1 MASQPIRATQAA
13 RATQA
18 TRATQAARAPTGLR
32 RRLPALIA
40 RVRKD
45 RALYAMLALPV
56 LFFLIFHYQ
65 PMYGVL
71 IAFKEFKISKGILGS
86 PWADDLGFYH
96 FVRFFSSNAAFRL
109 INNTFQ
115 LSFWSL
121 VWGFPAPII
130 LALLLHEC
138 RLPRFKKTVQTVTY
152 LPHFISIVAIVGILT
167 LLLAPRDGSINHMLA
182 LIGLERI
189 YFMADTRWF
198 RPVYVIS
205 GIWQDVGFGA
215 IIYLAALSR
224 ANPELYEAAT
234 VDGAGRLRRIWHV
247 SVPALAAVAI
257 ILLILRTG
265 SILSVGFEKVFL
277 MQNDL
282 NIRVSDVIQ
291 TYVYRVGLRGREYSF
306 GGAVGLFQSV
316 VGLILLIIVNKVCSK
331 VSGTSLW

>member
-1 MASQPIRATQAA
+1 MSTASRPVSRPAA
-13 RATQA
+13 
-18 TRATQAARAPTGLR
+18 APTGLR
-32 RRLPALIA
+32 GRLTALIT

-45 RALYAMLALPV
+45 PALYAMLAVPV
-56 LFFLIFHYQ
+56 LYFLIFHYQ

-71 IAFKEFKISKGILGS
+71 IAFKDFNFRDGILGS
-86 PWADDLGFYH
+86 PWTDDFGFYH
-96 FVRFFSSNAAFRL
+96 FIRFFSSNAAFRL

-115 LSFWSL
+115 ISFWSL

-152 LPHFISIVAIVGILT
+152 LPHFISIVAIIGIVT
-167 LLLAPRDGSINHMLA
+167 LLLSPRDGSVNQILA
-182 LIGLERI
+182 LLGLDKI
-189 YFMADTRWF
+189 HFIADPDWF
-198 RPVYVIS
+198 RPVYVLS

-247 SVPALAAVAI
+247 SVPSLAAVAI

-282 NIRVSDVIQ
+282 NMRVSDVIQ
-291 TYVYRVGLRGREYSF
+291 TYVYRVGVRGREWSF
-306 GGAVGLFQSV
+306 GAAVGLFQSV
-316 VGLILLIIVNKVCSK
+316 VGLILLIIVNKVSSK
-331 VSGTSLW
+331 VSETSLW

>member
-1 MASQPIRATQAA
+1 MASQPTGDTQAA
-13 RATQA
+13 RAS
-18 TRATQAARAPTGLR
+18 TGLR
-32 RRLPALIA
+32 ARLPVLIR

-45 RALYAMLALPV
+45 PALYVMLAVPV
-56 LFFLIFHYQ
+56 AYFLIFHYQ

-71 IAFKEFKISKGILGS
+71 IAFKDYKINAGILGS
-86 PWADDLGFYH
+86 RWTDDFGFYH
-96 FVRFFSSNAAFRL
+96 FIRFFSSNAAFRL

-115 LSFWSL
+115 LSFWSI

-152 LPHFISIVAIVGILT
+152 LPHFISIVAIVGILH
-167 LLLAPRDGSINHMLA
+167 LLLSPRDGSINHILA
-182 LIGLERI
+182 LIGLERV
-189 YFMADTRWF
+189 YFMADSSWF

-224 ANPELYEAAT
+224 ASTELYEAAT
-234 VDGAGRLRRIWHV
+234 VDGASRLQRIWHV
-247 SVPALAAVAI
+247 SVPSLAAVAI

-291 TYVYRVGLRGREYSF
+291 TYVYRVGLRGREYSYAT
-306 GGAVGLFQSV
+306 AVGLFQAV
-316 VGLILLIIVNKVCSK
+316 VGLILLVAVNKVSSK
-331 VSGTSLW
+331 VSETSLW

>member
-1 MASQPIRATQAA
+1 MASRSSV
-13 RATQA
+13 
-18 TRATQAARAPTGLR
+18 APTGLR
-32 RRLPALIA
+32 RRLLVLLA

-45 RALYAMLALPV
+45 RALYSMLALPV

-71 IAFKEFKISKGILGS
+71 IAFKDFRINAGILGS
-86 PWADDLGFYH
+86 PWTDDFGFYH
-96 FVRFFSSNAAFRL
+96 FIRFFSSNAAFRL

-121 VWGFPAPII
+121 VWGFPAPIV

-138 RLPRFKKTVQTVTY
+138 RLPRFRKTVQTVTY

-167 LLLAPRDGSINHMLA
+167 LLLSPRDGSVNHILS
-182 LIGLERI
+182 LLGLERI
-189 YFMADTRWF
+189 YFMADANWF

-205 GIWQDVGFGA
+205 GIWQEVGFGA

-234 VDGAGRLRRIWHV
+234 VDGASRLQRIWHV
-247 SVPALAAVAI
+247 SVPSLATVAI

-291 TYVYRVGLRGREYSF
+291 TYVYRVGLRGREYSYAT
-306 GGAVGLFQSV
+306 AVGLFQAV
-316 VGLILLIIVNKVCSK
+316 VGLILLVIVNKVSSR
-331 VSGTSLW
+331 VSETSLW

>member
-1 MASQPIRATQAA
+1 MASQPTV
-13 RATQA
+13 
-18 TRATQAARAPTGLR
+18 APTGLR
-32 RRLPALIA
+32 RRLPVLIG

-71 IAFKEFKISKGILGS
+71 IAFKDYKINAGILGS
-86 PWADDLGFYH
+86 PWTDDFGFYH
-96 FVRFFSSNAAFRL
+96 FMRFFSSNAAFRL

-138 RLPRFKKTVQTVTY
+138 RLPRFKRTVQTVTY
-152 LPHFISIVAIVGILT
+152 LPHFISIVAIVGILH
-167 LLLAPRDGSINHMLA
+167 LLLSPRDGSINHMLA
-182 LIGLERI
+182 LVGLERI
-189 YFMADTRWF
+189 YFMADSNWF

-224 ANPELYEAAT
+224 ANPEIYEAAT
-234 VDGAGRLRRIWHV
+234 VDGASRLQRIRHV
-247 SVPALAAVAI
+247 SVPSLMAVAI

-291 TYVYRVGLRGREYSF
+291 TYVYRVGLRGREFSF
-306 GGAVGLFQSV
+306 GAAVGLFQSV
-316 VGLILLIIVNKVCSK
+316 VGLILLVIVNKVSSK
-331 VSGTSLW
+331 VSETSLW

>member
-1 MASQPIRATQAA
+1 MASQPTV
-13 RATQA
+13 
-18 TRATQAARAPTGLR
+18 TRTGLR
-32 RRLPALIA
+32 RRLPVLIG

-71 IAFKEFKISKGILGS
+71 IAFKDYKINAGILGS
-86 PWADDLGFYH
+86 PWTDDFGFYH
-96 FVRFFSSNAAFRL
+96 FMRFFSSNAAFRL

-138 RLPRFKKTVQTVTY
+138 RLPRFKRTVQTVTY
-152 LPHFISIVAIVGILT
+152 LPHFISIVAIVGILH
-167 LLLAPRDGSINHMLA
+167 LLLSPRDGSINHMLA
-182 LIGLERI
+182 LVGLERI
-189 YFMADTRWF
+189 YFMADSNWF

-224 ANPELYEAAT
+224 ANPEIYEAAT
-234 VDGAGRLRRIWHV
+234 VDGASRLQRIRHV
-247 SVPALAAVAI
+247 SVPSLMAVAI

-291 TYVYRVGLRGREYSF
+291 TYVYRVGLRGREFSF
-306 GGAVGLFQSV
+306 GAAVGLFQSV
-316 VGLILLIIVNKVCSK
+316 VGLILLVIVNKVSSK
-331 VSGTSLW
+331 VSETSLW

>member
-1 MASQPIRATQAA
+1 MASQPAV
-13 RATQA
+13 
-18 TRATQAARAPTGLR
+18 TRTGLR
-32 RRLPALIA
+32 RRLPVLIG

-45 RALYAMLALPV
+45 RALYVMLALPV

-71 IAFKEFKISKGILGS
+71 MAFKEFKISKGILGS
-86 PWADDLGFYH
+86 PWADNFGFYH
-96 FVRFFSSNAAFRL
+96 FIRFFSSNASFRL

-138 RLPRFKKTVQTVTY
+138 RLPRFKRTVQTVTY

-167 LLLAPRDGSINHMLA
+167 LLLSPRDGSINHMLA
-182 LIGLERI
+182 VLGLERI
-189 YFMADTRWF
+189 YFIADTNWF
-198 RPVYVIS
+198 RPVYIIS

-224 ANPELYEAAT
+224 ANPEIYEAAT
-234 VDGAGRLRRIWHV
+234 VDGASRLQRIRHV
-247 SVPALAAVAI
+247 SVPSLMAVAI

-291 TYVYRVGLRGREYSF
+291 TYVYRVGLRGREFSF
-306 GGAVGLFQSV
+306 GAAVGLFQSV
-316 VGLILLIIVNKVCSK
+316 VGLILLVIVNKISSK
-331 VSGTSLW
+331 VSETSLW

>member
-1 MASQPIRATQAA
+1 MSTASRPAA
-13 RATQA
+13 
-18 TRATQAARAPTGLR
+18 APTGLR
-32 RRLPALIA
+32 SRLPALIT

-45 RALYAMLALPV
+45 RALYAMLAAPV
-56 LFFLIFHYQ
+56 LYFLIFHYQ

-71 IAFKEFKISKGILGS
+71 IAFKDFTFRKGILGS
-86 PWADDLGFYH
+86 PWTDDYGFYH
-96 FVRFFSSNAAFRL
+96 FIRFFSSNASLRI

-115 LSFWSL
+115 ISFWSL

-152 LPHFISIVAIVGILT
+152 LPHFVSIVAIIGIVT
-167 LLLAPRDGSINHMLA
+167 LLLSPRDGSVNHILA
-182 LIGLERI
+182 LLGLEKI
-189 YFMADTRWF
+189 YFMGDSSWF
-198 RPVYVIS
+198 RPIYVIS
-205 GIWQDVGFGA
+205 GIWQNVGFGA

-247 SVPALAAVAI
+247 SIPSLASVAI
-257 ILLILRTG
+257 ILLILSTG

-282 NIRVSDVIQ
+282 NMRVSEVIQ
-291 TYVYRVGLRGREYSF
+291 TYVYRVGLRGREWSF
-306 GGAVGLFQSV
+306 GAAVGLFQSV
-316 VGLILLIIVNKVCSK
+316 VGLILLVIVNKVSSK
-331 VSGTSLW
+331 VSETSLW